1 AWHRRSKAAA
11 GVLIAAAHR
20 RQTAAGVL
28 IAAAHRR
35 QSVAGV
41 VPAAAHRPEITGDA
55 IRVRNPEIIA
65 SAASDRRAINS
76 RSYEIQRRTANQVH
90 DVRVVGI
97 ISRRLQPQRAPPVR
111 FELQWLA
118 VRRAEKIHARCRARV
133 SCARPRIGRA
143 GRSLRAK
150 RALRSLWASQANRT
164 LRTVRA
170 DRALRTSRSLSAART
185 GRAL

>member
-1 AWHRRSKAAA
+1 PNQ
-11 GVLIAAAHR
+11 LIK
-20 RQTAAGVL
+20 
-28 IAAAHRR
+28 
-35 QSVAGV
+35 
-41 VPAAAHRPEITGDA
+41 
-55 IRVRNPEIIA
+55 
-65 SAASDRRAINS
+65 S
-76 RSYEIQRRTANQVH
+76 RYYVIQWRIDHQVH
-90 DVRVVGI
+90 DVRLVVI
-97 ISRRLQPQRAPPVR
+97 ISRQLQPQRAPPVHL
-111 FELQWLA
+111 ELHWLA
-118 VRRAEKIHARCRARV
+118 VRRAEKVHARCRARV